1 MSSQRNATTVTRNN
15 SDSFHHTSDQEF
27 KVHNKYIFKINQF
40 KKTMISN
47 DIHVKTVSNFKEF
60 TKFYKL
66 PFYIYRDNPYWVS
79 PFWIEFKGFFK
90 NKNPFWSHS
99 EVQLF
104 LATRKNNTIGRI
116 AAIIDYAYCEKI
128 GNNIGFFGF
137 FECIDDYTCAEALF
151 NSAQDWLQ
159 SKNMTMM
166 RGPIDGRIDNGCG
179 FLLSGYDSRS
189 SFMSSYSP
197 PYYIS
202 FAEKYEMHKAR
213 DQLLYHIDL
222 TKPIPQKLTD
232 KAKQCTTNGI
242 KIRRFNRMR
251 TQKELKWWI
260 DFFLETFSDHW
271 GFVPVSPEE
280 VQSRFGIKQLRW
292 FVDSSLFLI
301 AEKNDVPIAYIWST
315 PDYNQ
320 LFQKM
325 RGHLGPYQF
334 LQFYLMKRTIKTGK
348 MTLIGIN
355 KEYRDQGIGSYLNYL
370 TLREM
375 QRR

>member
-1 MSSQRNATTVTRNN
+1 
-15 SDSFHHTSDQEF
+15 
-27 KVHNKYIFKINQF
+27 
-40 KKTMISN
+40 
-47 DIHVKTVSNFKEF
+47 
-60 TKFYKL
+60 
-66 PFYIYRDNPYWVS
+66 
-79 PFWIEFKGFFK
+79 
-90 NKNPFWSHS
+90 
-99 EVQLF
+99 
-104 LATRKNNTIGRI
+104 
-116 AAIIDYAYCEKI
+116 
-128 GNNIGFFGF
+128 
-137 FECIDDYTCAEALF
+137 
-151 NSAQDWLQ
+151 
-159 SKNMTMM
+159 
-166 RGPIDGRIDNGCG
+166 
-179 FLLSGYDSRS
+179 
-189 SFMSSYSP
+189 MSSYSP

-348 MTLIGIN
+348 MPLIGIN

-375 QRR
+375 QRRGYIGAEVGWIDEGNKTAQATISITGATIYKKYRVFEKTFTLTKK